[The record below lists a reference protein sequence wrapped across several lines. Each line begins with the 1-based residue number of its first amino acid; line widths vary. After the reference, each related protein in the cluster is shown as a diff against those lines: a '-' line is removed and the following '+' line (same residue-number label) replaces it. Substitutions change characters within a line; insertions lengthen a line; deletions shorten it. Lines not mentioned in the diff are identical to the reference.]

1 LLETKNLAAYK
12 GAEKRRQYG
21 SSNTLGD
28 WPALRGSNSSD
39 FLLQKKNKKNNRAE
53 DQSELSGFSKESK
66 HHGVETKMIKAN
78 ACNSN
83 SPF

>member
-1 LLETKNLAAYK
+1 MLETKNLAAYK

-39 FLLQKKNKKNNRAE
+39 FLLQKKQKINGAQ
-53 DQSELSGFSKESK
+53 DQSELSELPKEL
-66 HHGVETKMIKAN
+66 
-78 ACNSN
+78 
-83 SPF
+83 

>member
-1 LLETKNLAAYK
+1 MLETKNLAAYK

-28 WPALRGSNSSD
+28 WLALRGSNSSS
-39 FLLQKKNKKNNRAE
+39 FLLQKNKKINGAR
-53 DQSELSGFSKESK
+53 DQSELSEFPKESK
-66 HHGVETKMIKAN
+66 HHGLETKMIKPN
-78 ACNSN
+78 ACSLN